1 MYSLII
7 NAATAGCLFFL
18 AILAVTKRSHNALG
32 YRFLAA
38 LFIVLLLDFTDEILT
53 TAGIYSRYPWLS
65 VAFQPVLYTF
75 APIIYWATVYLTSVS
90 QKWSPRVF
98 YHFIPYLVV
107 LLLYFRSY
115 VFTDA
120 DLETLSAAAA
130 SVEHDPVDTFF
141 VCLFFMQVAIYM
153 HLSFKA
159 LRAYRKKLPLFVS
172 NLPDNDYHWL
182 SNVMIGLCVLFA
194 VSFAE
199 AFMDGAH
206 RSGIFPTAYLIGFY
220 YVGLQLVRQRD
231 VFSFPKEQAESFS
244 ELVDERPNP
253 EFSNGEMAD
262 GPGTELPAQS
272 LSGTGPENGYPVFQ
286 KKKTISDEKIAL
298 YHQRLLTIM
307 KTERPYMDS
316 EITLPKLAR
325 MMLLNT
331 YQTSYLINSGFN
343 ENFYNFIN
351 RYRLEECKR
360 MLASGAFDHLSIL
373 DIAFESGFNS
383 KTSFNTAFK
392 KYAHC
397 SPREFRERSRN
408 AGGCQE
414 SSDLSYN

>member
-1 MYSLII
+1 MYGLII

-53 TAGIYSRYPWLS
+53 TAGVYTHYPWLS

-75 APIIYWATVYLTSVS
+75 APIIYWATVYLTSIS

-98 YHFIPYLVV
+98 YHFIPYLIVP
-107 LLLYFRSY
+107 LLYFRSY

-130 SVEHDPVDTFF
+130 SAEHDPVDTFF
-141 VCLFFMQVAIYM
+141 VCLFFVQVSIYM
-153 HLSFKA
+153 HFSFKA

-194 VSFAE
+194 FSFAE
-199 AFMDGAH
+199 AFMDGAR

-262 GPGTELPAQS
+262 VPDTELPAQS
-272 LSGTGPENGYPVFQ
+272 LSDTGPENGHPVFQ
-286 KKKTISDEKIAL
+286 EKKKTISDEKIAL

-325 MMLLNT
+325 
-331 YQTSYLINSGFN
+331 
-343 ENFYNFIN
+343 
-351 RYRLEECKR
+351 
-360 MLASGAFDHLSIL
+360 IL

-392 KYAHC
+392 KYAGC

-408 AGGCQE
+408 AGRGKV
-414 SSDLSYN
+414 SAGS